1 MARKSKE
8 QKAKEERQA
17 NLEKLYD
24 ATINELLSR
33 IEQGSAVASELSAA
47 IKLLKDAGI
56 LASREE
62 AGGID
67 FDLPFD
73 DGDDD

>member
-17 NLEKLYD
+17 NLERLYD

-62 AGGID
+62 TGGVD

-73 DGDDD
+73 DDD